1 MRRLKKGFCFIV
13 VLSVAFVLQACGNK
27 GEKYVEQYIK
37 EGKYNEVHILV
48 NEFDIEKTAKMGDL
62 IADVDNYNNVV
73 SLLHGQSSENDLEE
87 AKRQILGFNGSYKK
101 YSSFEEDVEELENRI
116 VELENHRNEIEEIIQ
131 KIQDSYDNGNYE
143 SMGKVITEY
152 KENEMLVADTSM
164 EQSERLEQLII
175 QYESYQKK
183 ESEEGAVDFQ
193 PEWVGGV
200 SDQTELEQNQPKD
213 SIDTEMD
220 IVE

>member
-13 VLSVAFVLQACGNK
+13 VLSAAFVLQACGNK

-37 EGKYNEVHILV
+37 EGKYNEVYILV

>member
-13 VLSVAFVLQACGNK
+13 VLSAAFVLQACGNK

-37 EGKYNEVHILV
+37 EGKYNEVYILV
-48 NEFDIEKTAKMGDL
+48 NEFDIEKTGKMGDL

-164 EQSERLEQLII
+164 EQSERLEQSII

>member
-13 VLSVAFVLQACGNK
+13 VLSAAFVLQACGNK
-27 GEKYVEQYIK
+27 GEKYVEKYIK
-37 EGKYNEVHILV
+37 EGKYNEVYILV
-48 NEFDIEKTAKMGDL
+48 NEFDIEKTGKMGDL

-131 KIQDSYDNGNYE
+131 KIQDSYDSGNYE

-200 SDQTELEQNQPKD
+200 SNQTELEQNQPKD

>member
-13 VLSVAFVLQACGNK
+13 VLSVAFILQACGNK

-48 NEFDIEKTAKMGDL
+48 NEFDIEKTGKMGDL
-62 IADVDNYNNVV
+62 IADVDNYNDVV

-131 KIQDSYDNGNYE
+131 KIQDSYDSGNYE

-200 SDQTELEQNQPKD
+200 SSLTELEQNQPKD

>member
-1 MRRLKKGFCFIV
+1 
-13 VLSVAFVLQACGNK
+13 
-27 GEKYVEQYIK
+27 
-37 EGKYNEVHILV
+37 
-48 NEFDIEKTAKMGDL
+48 MGDL
-62 IADVDNYNNVV
+62 IADVDNYNDVV

-131 KIQDSYDNGNYE
+131 KIQDSYDSGNYE

-200 SDQTELEQNQPKD
+200 SSQTELEQNQPKD

>member
-37 EGKYNEVHILV
+37 EGKYNEVYILV
-48 NEFDIEKTAKMGDL
+48 NEFDIEKTGKMGDL

-131 KIQDSYDNGNYE
+131 KIQDSYDSGNYE

-200 SDQTELEQNQPKD
+200 SNQTELEQNQPKD

>member
-164 EQSERLEQLII
+164 EQSERLEQSII

>member
-131 KIQDSYDNGNYE
+131 KIQDSYDSGNYE

-164 EQSERLEQLII
+164 EQSERLEQSII

>member
-1 MRRLKKGFCFIV
+1 M
-13 VLSVAFVLQACGNK
+13 SAAFVLQACGNK

-37 EGKYNEVHILV
+37 EGKYNEVYILV
-48 NEFDIEKTAKMGDL
+48 NEFDIEKTGKMGDL

-73 SLLHGQSSENDLEE
+73 FLLHGQSSENDLEE

-101 YSSFEEDVEELENRI
+101 FSSFEEDVEELENRI

-131 KIQDSYDNGNYE
+131 KIQDSYDSGNYE

-200 SDQTELEQNQPKD
+200 SSQTELEQNQPKD

>member
-13 VLSVAFVLQACGNK
+13 VLSAAFVLQACGNK

-37 EGKYNEVHILV
+37 EGKYNEVYILV

-164 EQSERLEQLII
+164 EQSERLEQSII

>member
-13 VLSVAFVLQACGNK
+13 VLSAAFVLQACGNK

-131 KIQDSYDNGNYE
+131 KIQDSYDSGNYE

>member
-13 VLSVAFVLQACGNK
+13 VLSAAFVLQACGNK

-131 KIQDSYDNGNYE
+131 KIQDSYDSGNYE

-200 SDQTELEQNQPKD
+200 SNQTELEQNQPKD

>member
-13 VLSVAFVLQACGNK
+13 VLSAAFVLQACGNK

-37 EGKYNEVHILV
+37 EGKYNEVYILV
-48 NEFDIEKTAKMGDL
+48 NEFDIEKTGKMGDL

-131 KIQDSYDNGNYE
+131 KIQDSYDSGNYE

-164 EQSERLEQLII
+164 EQSERLEQSII

-200 SDQTELEQNQPKD
+200 SNQTELEQNQPKD

>member
-1 MRRLKKGFCFIV
+1 M
-13 VLSVAFVLQACGNK
+13 SVAFILQACGNK

-48 NEFDIEKTAKMGDL
+48 NEFDIEKTGKMGDL
-62 IADVDNYNNVV
+62 IADVDNYNDVV

-131 KIQDSYDNGNYE
+131 KIQDSYDSGNYE

-200 SDQTELEQNQPKD
+200 SSQTELEQNQPKD

>member
-1 MRRLKKGFCFIV
+1 
-13 VLSVAFVLQACGNK
+13 LSAAFVLQACGNK

-37 EGKYNEVHILV
+37 EGKYNEVYILV
-48 NEFDIEKTAKMGDL
+48 NEFDIEKTGKMGDL

-73 SLLHGQSSENDLEE
+73 FLLHGQSSENDLEE

-101 YSSFEEDVEELENRI
+101 FSSFEEDVEELENRI

-131 KIQDSYDNGNYE
+131 KIQDSYDSGNYE

-200 SDQTELEQNQPKD
+200 SSQTELEQNQPKD

>member
-13 VLSVAFVLQACGNK
+13 VLSAAFVLQACGNK

-37 EGKYNEVHILV
+37 EGKYNEVYILV
-48 NEFDIEKTAKMGDL
+48 NEFDIEKTGKMGDL

-131 KIQDSYDNGNYE
+131 KIQDSYDSGNYE

>member
-13 VLSVAFVLQACGNK
+13 VLFAVFVLQACGNK

-37 EGKYNEVHILV
+37 EGKYNEVYILV
-48 NEFDIEKTAKMGDL
+48 NEFDIEKTGKMGDL

-131 KIQDSYDNGNYE
+131 KIQDSYDSGNYE

-200 SDQTELEQNQPKD
+200 SNQTELEQNQPKD

>member
-37 EGKYNEVHILV
+37 EGKYNEVYILV
-48 NEFDIEKTAKMGDL
+48 NEFDIEKTGKMGDL

-131 KIQDSYDNGNYE
+131 KIQDSYDSGNYE

-164 EQSERLEQLII
+164 EQSERLEQSII

-200 SDQTELEQNQPKD
+200 SNQTELEQNQPKD

>member
-1 MRRLKKGFCFIV
+1 M
-13 VLSVAFVLQACGNK
+13 
-27 GEKYVEQYIK
+27 
-37 EGKYNEVHILV
+37 
-48 NEFDIEKTAKMGDL
+48 
-62 IADVDNYNNVV
+62 
-73 SLLHGQSSENDLEE
+73 
-87 AKRQILGFNGSYKK
+87 
-101 YSSFEEDVEELENRI
+101 EELENRI

-164 EQSERLEQLII
+164 EQSERLEQSII

>member
-13 VLSVAFVLQACGNK
+13 VLSAAFVLQACGNK

-37 EGKYNEVHILV
+37 EGKYNEVYILV
-48 NEFDIEKTAKMGDL
+48 NEFDIEKTGKMGDL

-200 SDQTELEQNQPKD
+200 SNQTELEQNQPKD

>member
-13 VLSVAFVLQACGNK
+13 VLSAAFVLQACGNK

-37 EGKYNEVHILV
+37 EGKYNEVYILV
-48 NEFDIEKTAKMGDL
+48 NEFDIEKTGKMGDL

-131 KIQDSYDNGNYE
+131 KIQDSYDSGNYE

-183 ESEEGAVDFQ
+183 ESEEGAVYFQ

-200 SDQTELEQNQPKD
+200 SNQTELEQNQPKD

>member
-13 VLSVAFVLQACGNK
+13 VLSVAFILQACGNK

-48 NEFDIEKTAKMGDL
+48 NEFDIEKTGKMGDL
-62 IADVDNYNNVV
+62 IADVDNYNDVV

-131 KIQDSYDNGNYE
+131 KIQDSYDSENYE

-200 SDQTELEQNQPKD
+200 SSQTELEQNQPKD

>member
-164 EQSERLEQLII
+164 EQSERLEQSII

-200 SDQTELEQNQPKD
+200 SNQTELEQNQPKD

>member
-1 MRRLKKGFCFIV
+1 
-13 VLSVAFVLQACGNK
+13 
-27 GEKYVEQYIK
+27 
-37 EGKYNEVHILV
+37 
-48 NEFDIEKTAKMGDL
+48 
-62 IADVDNYNNVV
+62 
-73 SLLHGQSSENDLEE
+73 
-87 AKRQILGFNGSYKK
+87 
-101 YSSFEEDVEELENRI
+101 
-116 VELENHRNEIEEIIQ
+116 
-131 KIQDSYDNGNYE
+131 
-143 SMGKVITEY
+143 
-152 KENEMLVADTSM
+152 M

-200 SDQTELEQNQPKD
+200 SSQTELEQNQPKD

>member
-13 VLSVAFVLQACGNK
+13 VLSAAFVLQACGNK

-37 EGKYNEVHILV
+37 EGKYNEVYILV

-131 KIQDSYDNGNYE
+131 KIQDSYDSGNYE

-200 SDQTELEQNQPKD
+200 SNQTELEQNQPKD

>member
-1 MRRLKKGFCFIV
+1 
-13 VLSVAFVLQACGNK
+13 LSAAFVLQACGNK

-37 EGKYNEVHILV
+37 EGKYNEVYILV
-48 NEFDIEKTAKMGDL
+48 NEFDIEKTGKMGDL

-73 SLLHGQSSENDLEE
+73 FLLHGQSSENDLEE

-101 YSSFEEDVEELENRI
+101 FSSFEEDVEELENRI

-131 KIQDSYDNGNYE
+131 KFQDSYESGNYE

-200 SDQTELEQNQPKD
+200 SSQTELEQNQPKD

>member
-164 EQSERLEQLII
+164 EQSERLEQSII
-175 QYESYQKK
+175 HYESYQKK

>member
-13 VLSVAFVLQACGNK
+13 VLSAAFVLQACGNK

-37 EGKYNEVHILV
+37 EGKYNEVYILV
-48 NEFDIEKTAKMGDL
+48 NEFDIEKTGKMGDL

-131 KIQDSYDNGNYE
+131 KIQDSYDSGNYE

-200 SDQTELEQNQPKD
+200 SNQTELEQNQPKD

>member
-13 VLSVAFVLQACGNK
+13 VLSAAFVLQACGNK

-131 KIQDSYDNGNYE
+131 KIQDSYDSGNYE

-164 EQSERLEQLII
+164 EQSERLEQSII

>member
-1 MRRLKKGFCFIV
+1 M
-13 VLSVAFVLQACGNK
+13 SAAFVLQACGNK

-37 EGKYNEVHILV
+37 EGKYNEVYILV

-73 SLLHGQSSENDLEE
+73 FLLHGQSSENDLEE

-101 YSSFEEDVEELENRI
+101 FSSFEEDVEELENRI

-131 KIQDSYDNGNYE
+131 KIQDSYDSGNYE

>member
-13 VLSVAFVLQACGNK
+13 VLSAAFVLQACGNK

-37 EGKYNEVHILV
+37 EGKYNEVYILV
-48 NEFDIEKTAKMGDL
+48 NEFDIEKTGKMGDL

-131 KIQDSYDNGNYE
+131 KIQDSYDSGNYE

-164 EQSERLEQLII
+164 EQSEWLEQLII

-200 SDQTELEQNQPKD
+200 SNQTELEQNQPKD

>member
-1 MRRLKKGFCFIV
+1 M
-13 VLSVAFVLQACGNK
+13 SAAFVLQACGNK

-37 EGKYNEVHILV
+37 EGKYNEVYILV
-48 NEFDIEKTAKMGDL
+48 NEFDIEKTGKMGDL

-73 SLLHGQSSENDLEE
+73 FLLHGQSSENDLEE

-101 YSSFEEDVEELENRI
+101 FSSFEEDVEELENRI

-131 KIQDSYDNGNYE
+131 KIQDSYDSGNYE

>member
-13 VLSVAFVLQACGNK
+13 VLSAAFVLQACGNK

-37 EGKYNEVHILV
+37 EGKYNEVYILV
-48 NEFDIEKTAKMGDL
+48 NEFDIEKTGKMGDL

-73 SLLHGQSSENDLEE
+73 SLLHGQSSENDLEK

-131 KIQDSYDNGNYE
+131 KIQDSYDSGNYE

-200 SDQTELEQNQPKD
+200 SNQTELEQNQPKD